1 MLKVGIVGATAYTS
15 LELIKILLR
24 HPEVKITYLGVRR
37 TGRPKISDIFPSLK
51 GLLDLPCETIE
62 QKEISGNIDLAFIT
76 LPPTISMQYVPLF
89 TGKGIKVIDFS
100 ADYRFRDKSLYEK
113 WYKAQHTDSKGIET
127 AVYGLPELFREQIKR
142 LIWLATPAVIPLRR
156 YWPWLPYSQKGLSIQ
171 RI

>member
-1 MLKVGIVGATAYTS
+1 MLKVGIIGATAYTS

-37 TGRPKISDIFPSLK
+37 TDRPKISDIFPALK

-62 QKEISGNIDLAFIT
+62 QKEVPKNIDLAFIT

-127 AVYGLPELFREQIKR
+127 AVYGLPELFRSKSKR
-142 LIWLATPAVIPLRR
+142 LIWLATPVVIPLRR
-156 YWPWLPYSQKGLSIQ
+156 Y
-171 RI
+171 